1 MADLIRVA
9 GKSFIEQN
17 RHWIRAQHLK
27 VLRAIERCRTAALG
41 GHLDEC
47 PRCGYCAN
55 SFNSCRDRHCPK
67 CQAHARE
74 RWLEARRQELLPT
87 PYVHVVFT
95 VPRELTSLALQNK
108 KLFYDLLFHATAETL
123 QTVAADPRHLGAEV
137 GFFSV
142 LHTWTQKLE
151 YHPHIHCV
159 VPAGGLSFDHTR
171 WIRPRYPFFLPV
183 KVLSRVFRGKFVAA
197 LKRAFSNNQLAFHG
211 KLKLLAD
218 PKTFAAFLRP
228 LFRHDW
234 VVYCK
239 PPFGGPEHVLK
250 YLGSYTHRVAISN
263 HRLISFDQDQVTFRW
278 RDSAHGNKKRTLTV
292 PVTEFLRRF
301 LLHVL
306 PHGFVRIRHHGF
318 LANRRRAAI
327 LPLCFALLAA
337 TSIRGPA
344 PPRSPS
350 PPASW
355 SCPHCGS
362 PMVVVERL
370 TPAQLF
376 LRSPPQS
383 AVCKTS

>member
-1 MADLIRVA
+1 MLHAIR
-9 GKSFIEQN
+9 
-17 RHWIRAQHLK
+17 
-27 VLRAIERCRTAALG
+27 RCRTAALG

-47 PRCGYCAN
+47 PRCGHCAT

-95 VPRELTSLALQNK
+95 VPRELASLALQNK
-108 KLFYDLLFHATAETL
+108 KLFYDLLFHTSAETL
-123 QTVAADPRHLGAEV
+123 QTVAADPKHLGADIS
-137 GFFSV
+137 FFSV
-142 LHTWTQKLE
+142 LHTWTQKLD

-171 WIRPRYPFFLPV
+171 WIHPRYPFFLPV
-183 KVLSRVFRGKFVAA
+183 KALSRLFRGKFVAA
-197 LKRAFSNNQLAFHG
+197 LKRAFFSHQLAFHG
-211 KLKLLAD
+211 KLKLLAN

-228 LFRHDW
+228 LFRHEW

-250 YLGSYTHRVAISN
+250 YLGSYTHRIAISN
-263 HRLISFDQDQVTFRW
+263 HRLISLDQDQVTFRW
-278 RDSAHGNKKRTLTV
+278 RDSAHGNKKRTLTIS
-292 PVTEFLRRF
+292 VTKFLRRF

-318 LANRRRAAI
+318 LANRRRAAV
-327 LPLCFALLAA
+327 LPLCFVLLAT
-337 TSIRGPA
+337 TSMMVPA
-344 PPRSPS
+344 AARAPS

-355 SCPHCGS
+355 TCPHCGAL
-362 PMVVVERL
+362 MAVVERL
-370 TPAQLF
+370 TPTQIF
-376 LRSPPQS
+376 LRSPPPP
-383 AVCKTS
+383 AVCKAS